1 MKEKTWIERRKEIK
15 YYKWGN
21 TATALMKWDTWLN
34 EIPRRCRKEVEPNV
48 SHYWKRNAAFS
59 FITMRPLRWCRR
71 QTQKRRVGQQN
82 SGSRLQVL
90 LQYSPTITSSHQH
103 HPIYNIS
110 NLVPLFLVW
119 LTLKLKLNFLF
130 CISSNCCNTPT
141 ASQLL
146 CLMQCYFQFECS
158 LIHEQSTEG
167 LLWMTKRTPPKTS
180 LKIIGLQW

>member
-1 MKEKTWIERRKEIK
+1 MCPIIEKEMQPSHSLQWDHCVGAEGRHKNAELVNKTVDPGFRFCCS
-15 YYKWGN
+15 
-21 TATALMKWDTWLN
+21 TVQQSPVH
-34 EIPRRCRKEVEPNV
+34 IPACEV
-48 SHYWKRNAAFS
+48 
-59 FITMRPLRWCRR
+59 
-71 QTQKRRVGQQN
+71 
-82 SGSRLQVL
+82 
-90 LQYSPTITSSHQH
+90 QH

-167 LLWMTKRTPPKTS
+167 LLWMTKRTPPKTF